1 MNPDKKVNILLVEDS
16 PGDVELTCEALSLGK
31 IDFNLRVVYDGEEA
45 LIFLNKQGK
54 YCNAQTPDL
63 ILLDLN
69 MPRKDGLE
77 VLKEIRASEQLK
89 SIPVIILT
97 TSNSELDIF
106 KCYDNHANAYFVKPV
121 DLNEFFDVIRTI
133 EEFWFNVATLPFTAN

>member
-1 MNPDKKVNILLVEDS
+1 MNPDKTVNILLVEDS
-16 PGDVELTCEALSLGK
+16 PGDVELTREALSNGSFKHQL
-31 IDFNLRVVYDGEEA
+31 DVVFDGEEA
-45 LIFLNKQGK
+45 LFFLNKKGK
-54 YCNAQTPDL
+54 YGNAKTPDL

-77 VLKEIRASEQLK
+77 VLKEIRSSALLK

-106 KCYDNHANAYFVKPV
+106 KCYDNYANSYFVKPV
-121 DLNEFFDVIRTI
+121 DLNEFFDTVRAI
-133 EEFWFNVATLPFTAN
+133 EDFWFNIATLPIIAN

>member
-1 MNPDKKVNILLVEDS
+1 MNTDKTINILLVEDS
-16 PGDVELTCEALSLGK
+16 PGDVELTREALSHGRFSHSL
-31 IDFNLRVVYDGEEA
+31 DVVSDGEEA

-54 YCNAQTPDL
+54 YFNAQTPDL

-77 VLKEIRASEQLK
+77 VLKEISSSASLK
-89 SIPVIILT
+89 TIPVIILT

-106 KCYDNHANAYFVKPV
+106 KCYDNGANSYFVKPV
-121 DLNEFFDVIRTI
+121 DLNEFFDTVRAI
-133 EEFWFNVATLPFTAN
+133 ENFWFNIATLPDIAN

>member
-1 MNPDKKVNILLVEDS
+1 MNKDNCINILLVEDS
-16 PGDVELTCEALSLGK
+16 PGDVELTREALSHGNIIHQL
-31 IDFNLRVVYDGEEA
+31 DVACDGEEA
-45 LIFLNKQGK
+45 LSFLNKQGK

-77 VLKEIRASEQLK
+77 VLKEIRTHQKLK

-106 KCYDNHANAYFVKPV
+106 KCYDNYANAYFVKPV
-121 DLNEFFDVIRTI
+121 DLNEFFDTVAAI
-133 EEFWFNVATLPFTAN
+133 EDFWFNIATLPIIAN